1 MTKAIFIDI
10 DGTLVG
16 LNSQVPESA
25 AKAIQS
31 ARDTGHKVFICTGRS
46 NPEILPEIR
55 AVGFDGVIGAGGAYI
70 EIADEVVLH
79 KTLPKEIVLD
89 LIELFKEEEIGC
101 YLETNNGLYSN
112 EYCVET
118 LQRNILKGLPD
129 TPEVKEK
136 ALSKVSWFTDLLKD
150 VREHDLDYGEINKIC
165 FINDR
170 YPYEKIVEAFGEKLE
185 LHRATIPQYGRN
197 SGEAGVK
204 GQDKKAAVEFVLAKL
219 NLAKEDAVA
228 FGDGDND
235 IAMFEAVGF
244 KVAMENGTD
253 TLKGLADAIT
263 DTPENDGLAKAF
275 EKFNL
280 K

>member
-1 MTKAIFIDI
+1 MSKAIFIDI

-16 LNSQVPESA
+16 LNSQVPASA

-31 ARDTGHKVFICTGRS
+31 AREKGHKVFICTGRS

-70 EIADEVVLH
+70 EIGDEVVLH
-79 KTLPKEIVLD
+79 ETLPKETVLD

-112 EYCVET
+112 EYCVAT

-129 TPEVKEK
+129 TQEVKEK
-136 ALSKVSWFTDLLKD
+136 ALGKVSWFTDLLKD

-165 FINDR
+165 FINES
-170 YPYEKIVEAFGEKLE
+170 YPYEKIVEAFADKLE
-185 LHRATIPQYGRN
+185 FHRATIPQYGRN

-204 GQDKKAAVEFVLAKL
+204 GHDKKAAVEFVLDKL
-219 NLAKEDAVA
+219 NLEKEDAIA

-235 IAMFEAVGF
+235 ITMFEAVGF
-244 KVAMENGTD
+244 KVAMENGTY
-253 TLKGLADAIT
+253 TLKGLADVIT
-263 DTPENDGLAKAF
+263 AAPENDGLAKVF
-275 EKFNL
+275 GKYKLN
-280 K
+280 